1 VEDDAD
7 DWDPPGSGRSYGP
20 SCRRGRREKEMRGSK
35 DISHE
40 LADSVPPCQVV
51 VACHISQSGKNV
63 EAAAIIILNI

>member
-1 VEDDAD
+1 MMLTTGTHLVVGEAT
-7 DWDPPGSGRSYGP
+7 GP

-40 LADSVPPCQVV
+40 FADSALPCQVV

-63 EAAAIIILNI
+63 GAAATVVLNM